1 MKIRLDFVTNSSSS
15 SFIIGKKGDG
25 FTKNDIFTVVKLL
38 YKTYIEN
45 RDKLIPIAD
54 SYDIIWDE
62 KDKTFRY
69 KELGRLTDELREKRR
84 NLNER
89 LIKDFGFDI
98 SASFHYDFEWLNCE
112 TYEEYLEYFENKAKT
127 SKVIP
132 GYYKPFEIVDFETD
146 TVMPNGELFKDSF
159 DYQEIIDWYL
169 PCILFPGDEMDYDIN
184 GNYIGDCRACP
195 FRERKD
201 KDLCEKIQENLKE
214 RKYNKENIVLELL
227 GKIGVLSYC
236 GLMPEYVVEKLGK
249 TSNVYENHM
258 G

>member
-1 MKIRLDFVTNSSSS
+1 MKLRLDFVTNSSSS
-15 SFIIGKKGDG
+15 SFLIGKKGDG
-25 FTKNDIFTVVKLL
+25 FTKNDIFLAIRTL
-38 YKTYIEN
+38 YKAYISKKEQ
-45 RDKLIPIAD
+45 LIALAD
-54 SYDIIWDE
+54 NYDVFWDE

-69 KELGRLTDELREKRR
+69 KELGKLTDELREKRR
-84 NLNER
+84 ILNSR

-98 SASFHYDFEWLNCE
+98 SASFHYDFEWLKCE
-112 TYEEYLEYFENKAKT
+112 TYEEYLKYFENKAKT

-132 GYYKPFEIVDFETD
+132 GFYIPFEIVDFETD

-169 PCILFPGDEMDYDIN
+169 PCLLFPGDTMDYDIN
-184 GNYIGDCRACP
+184 GNYIGDCHACP
-195 FRERKD
+195 FKDRKD
-201 KDLCEKIQENLKE
+201 KDLCERLKENLKE

-227 GKIGVLSYC
+227 GKIGVLSCC
-236 GLMPEYVVEKLGK
+236 GLMPEYIVERLGK

>member
-1 MKIRLDFVTNSSSS
+1 MKLRLDFVTNSSSS
-15 SFIIGKKGDG
+15 SFLIGKKGDG

-69 KELGRLTDELREKRR
+69 KELEKRR

-112 TYEEYLEYFENKAKT
+112 TYEEYLEYFENKVKT

-132 GYYKPFEIVDFETD
+132 GYYKPFEIVDFEID

-184 GNYIGDCRACP
+184 GNYIGDCNACP
-195 FRERKD
+195 FKNRKN
-201 KDLCEKIQENLKE
+201 KDICEKIKENLKE